1 VDRRRFLL
9 TSLASAVAAPLAV
22 AAQQAGKV
30 YRIGVLSADSRE
42 STAVPRFLP
51 KQLSELGYVEGRNLQ
66 IEWRFADGN
75 IARLPDLAADLVRLK
90 VAVILPAFMAE
101 ILAVKQATNSI
112 PVVMISAADPV
123 GNGLVASLAHPGG
136 NITGRTIQ
144 PPEFGGKLVAL
155 LKEAAPQLSRLAV
168 GWDPTYPGF
177 RAFYQHAEIAAR
189 ALGISL
195 HPVEMRAPADVDPA
209 LAQITKERANGLTV
223 WPTNA
228 TFMHMAQIMK
238 FAEQNRL
245 PTIFP
250 IPRLG
255 SSGGLMAYGTNTEE
269 QYRRVASY
277 VDRILKGAKPA
288 DLPVEQPT
296 KFELIINLKTAKAL
310 GLTIPPSLLARADQV
325 IE

>member
-1 VDRRRFLL
+1 MDRRRFLL

-123 GNGLVASLAHPGG
+123 GNGLVCQRSPNFPQARSSKIPHP
-136 NITGRTIQ
+136 
-144 PPEFGGKLVAL
+144 
-155 LKEAAPQLSRLAV
+155 
-168 GWDPTYPGF
+168 
-177 RAFYQHAEIAAR
+177 
-189 ALGISL
+189 
-195 HPVEMRAPADVDPA
+195 PV
-209 LAQITKERANGLTV
+209 K
-223 WPTNA
+223 W
-228 TFMHMAQIMK
+228 
-238 FAEQNRL
+238 
-245 PTIFP
+245 
-250 IPRLG
+250 
-255 SSGGLMAYGTNTEE
+255 
-269 QYRRVASY
+269 
-277 VDRILKGAKPA
+277 
-288 DLPVEQPT
+288 
-296 KFELIINLKTAKAL
+296 
-310 GLTIPPSLLARADQV
+310 
-325 IE
+325 